1 MFRTSA
7 FLLAFSLLAAPAV
20 AVTPEKPADVEA
32 KADPRKI
39 DLVLA
44 LDTSNSMDGLINS
57 AKARLWDVV
66 NELSRAKPTP
76 QLRVALY
83 TYGDDRHS
91 KESGWVKKEAA
102 FTSDL
107 DALYKVLSG
116 LTTNGGTEYVAR
128 VTKAAAGELDWDDS
142 KDTLKILFVAGN
154 ESATQDPENDAL
166 AIAKAT
172 VSKGIVVNTIYC
184 GAESHADAKGYAAI
198 AKAADGRFAVI
209 DQDKGVRIAS
219 TPFDTKLAE
228 LSGKLNHTYVAYGR
242 SGKAKAAEQKA
253 ADSSAESMG
262 AGVAASRAATKSG
275 ALYQSGEWDMVDAKK
290 NGKDLAK
297 MDKEELPAE
306 MQSMTPAER
315 EAHVATKAK
324 ERETIQKE
332 IAKLSAEREKFIQE
346 ETKKQQAKGGADSL
360 DQVLKK
366 SIRAQAE
373 EKGFTFAENK

>member
-1 MFRTSA
+1 MLRTST
-7 FLLAFSLLAAPAV
+7 FLLAFSLLAAPV
-20 AVTPEKPADVEA
+20 AAETPEAKVE
-32 KADPRKI
+32 PRKI
-39 DLVLA
+39 ELVLA

-66 NELSRAKPTP
+66 NELARAKPTP

-83 TYGDDRHS
+83 TYGNDRHS
-91 KESGWVKKEAA
+91 RESGWVKQEAA

-107 DALYKVLSG
+107 DGLYKVLSG
-116 LTTNGGTEYVAR
+116 VTTNGGTEYVAR
-128 VTKAAAGELDWDDS
+128 VTKAAAEELDWDSS

-154 ESATQDPENDAL
+154 ESATQDPANDAL
-166 AIAKAT
+166 EIAKST
-172 VSKGIVVNTIYC
+172 VTKGIVVNTIYC
-184 GAESHADAKGYAAI
+184 GAESHNDAKGYAAI

-209 DQDKGVRIAS
+209 DQEKGVRIAS

-228 LSGKLNHTYVAYGR
+228 LSGKLNSTYVAYGR

-275 ALYQSGEWDMVDAKK
+275 ALYQSDEWDIVDAKK
-290 NGKDLAK
+290 NGKDLDLAK
-297 MDKEELPAE
+297 MDKAELPDE

-315 EAHVATKAK
+315 EAHVAKKAK

-332 IAKLSAEREKFIQE
+332 IAKLSVEREKYIQE
-346 ETKKQQAKGGADSL
+346 ETKKQTAKGGADSL

-373 EKGFTFAENK
+373 QKGFTFAENK